1 MELRVNEVAIPEK
14 IDFNYEELKAELISK
29 VSFYETL
36 VYTDDQIKDA
46 KADKANLNKLK
57 KALNDERIRK
67 EKEYMQPFNVF
78 KAQINEIIGIIDK
91 PIAVIDEQVKA
102 YDEKRKAEKQKAI
115 EDLFSQIGFQNFVT
129 LEKIWDPKWLNA
141 SVSMKSIED
150 QMKSRMYEIGN
161 GVLTLS
167 QLPEFGFEAT
177 EVFKETLDINKAI
190 SEAKRMSEIAKA
202 KAEAEARRKAEEESR
217 KAAEEARRKAE
228 EERKAQEKVAE
239 EQRAAMAKAMTPP
252 EEVQP
257 TPVQES
263 QPEPQKMVVKFEVEL
278 TTEDA
283 TALREFFQSRNI
295 TFRAIRS
302 FGSKTYQTFLD
313 KFKNVPYKLVATATP
328 SPNKYKELIHYA
340 GYLEV
345 MDTGQ
350 ALTRFFQRDSTKAN
364 NLTLYP
370 NMEDEFWLWVS
381 SWALF
386 ITKPSDINPDYSDDG
401 YVLPPLDVR
410 WHEIPIHYG
419 DSVDRDGQMELF
431 TQAST
436 GLKEAAKIKRES
448 IDARVEKM
456 KEIVDSSP
464 EDHFILWH
472 DQEAERHAIKKALP
486 ETVDIY
492 GSMDYDLREQ
502 RVIDFSNG
510 KTRLFATKK
519 SISGSGC
526 NFQRFCHREIFVG
539 IDYEFNDFIQ
549 AVHTLMIRLQ
559 SPRMS
564 TQEHSGR

>member
-150 QMKSRMYEIGN
+150 QMKSKMYEIGN

-202 KAEAEARRKAEEESR
+202 KAEAEARRKAAEEAR
-217 KAAEEARRKAE
+217 KAAEEARKAE
-228 EERKAQEKVAE
+228 EERKAQEKAAE
-239 EQRAAMAKAMTPP
+239 EQRLAMAQAMTP
-252 EEVQP
+252 
-257 TPVQES
+257 PVQES

-278 TTEDA
+278 TTDDA
-283 TALREFFQSRNI
+283 AALREFFQSRNI
-295 TFRAIRS
+295 TFRAI
-302 FGSKTYQTFLD
+302 K
-313 KFKNVPYKLVATATP
+313 
-328 SPNKYKELIHYA
+328 
-340 GYLEV
+340 
-345 MDTGQ
+345 
-350 ALTRFFQRDSTKAN
+350 
-364 NLTLYP
+364 
-370 NMEDEFWLWVS
+370 
-381 SWALF
+381 
-386 ITKPSDINPDYSDDG
+386 
-401 YVLPPLDVR
+401 
-410 WHEIPIHYG
+410 
-419 DSVDRDGQMELF
+419 
-431 TQAST
+431 
-436 GLKEAAKIKRES
+436 
-448 IDARVEKM
+448 
-456 KEIVDSSP
+456 
-464 EDHFILWH
+464 
-472 DQEAERHAIKKALP
+472 
-486 ETVDIY
+486 
-492 GSMDYDLREQ
+492 
-502 RVIDFSNG
+502 
-510 KTRLFATKK
+510 
-519 SISGSGC
+519 
-526 NFQRFCHREIFVG
+526 
-539 IDYEFNDFIQ
+539 
-549 AVHTLMIRLQ
+549 
-559 SPRMS
+559 
-564 TQEHSGR
+564 

>member
-14 IDFNYEELKAELISK
+14 IDFNYEELKAELTSK

-57 KALNDERIRK
+57 RALNDERIRR

-115 EDLFSQIGFQNFVT
+115 EVLFSQIGFQNFVT

-150 QMKSRMYEIGN
+150 QMRSKMYEIGN

-202 KAEAEARRKAEEESR
+202 KAEAEARRKAEEETR

-228 EERKAQEKVAE
+228 EERKAQERAAE
-239 EQRAAMAKAMTPP
+239 EQRAAKAMTPP

-295 TFRAIRS
+295 TFRAI
-302 FGSKTYQTFLD
+302 K
-313 KFKNVPYKLVATATP
+313 
-328 SPNKYKELIHYA
+328 
-340 GYLEV
+340 
-345 MDTGQ
+345 
-350 ALTRFFQRDSTKAN
+350 
-364 NLTLYP
+364 
-370 NMEDEFWLWVS
+370 
-381 SWALF
+381 
-386 ITKPSDINPDYSDDG
+386 
-401 YVLPPLDVR
+401 
-410 WHEIPIHYG
+410 
-419 DSVDRDGQMELF
+419 
-431 TQAST
+431 
-436 GLKEAAKIKRES
+436 
-448 IDARVEKM
+448 
-456 KEIVDSSP
+456 
-464 EDHFILWH
+464 
-472 DQEAERHAIKKALP
+472 
-486 ETVDIY
+486 
-492 GSMDYDLREQ
+492 
-502 RVIDFSNG
+502 
-510 KTRLFATKK
+510 
-519 SISGSGC
+519 
-526 NFQRFCHREIFVG
+526 
-539 IDYEFNDFIQ
+539 
-549 AVHTLMIRLQ
+549 
-559 SPRMS
+559 
-564 TQEHSGR
+564 